1 MLILPAFVLAAD
13 NPEDEEVGDLEEADA
28 TEAETKGGESAAVL
42 DLEDQEAGDI
52 GDAEGTGG
60 LDFGVSRQKLKSWVS
75 WGLLGA
81 GIIFL
86 TIIVVNTIRR
96 ARALKKEI
104 KRDEEE
110 DEDQRPRKRKKM
122 DDSGQAL
129 VEFIIIFP
137 TILVITTCIIQVA
150 MMKTAKMLVNYAAFN
165 ATRSAIVWIPM
176 SISED
181 TWFFGERDYESP
193 ANEIINDF
201 DERNEKMNRIRR
213 AAQLS
218 LLPAGS
224 SHHSFFSTFQVSGYN
239 EEHPGEDEDYSGA
252 YPMFDESGV
261 LDYFPDPVRQAFV
274 GVLFSLGD
282 LVSET
287 TLQAIARRYAYV
299 NFFSK
304 VAFLDRSGN
313 EQEEFTIEQREPLT
327 VEVRLLYHLRIP
339 LANAI
344 IGKHLDYE
352 MAQKIDLDRR
362 SSTGETVV
370 ISNITDDQH
379 YYTILSDRSTLLV
392 ERKFNHEDFPW

>member
-1 MLILPAFVLAAD
+1 LLLLPAAVFISCKSG
-13 NPEDEEVGDLEEADA
+13 NEDLGDLEETDA
-28 TEAETKGGESAAVL
+28 ESEAAPVL
-42 DLEDQEAGDI
+42 DDQDV
-52 GDAEGTGG
+52 EGAGG
-60 LDFGVSRQKLKSWVS
+60 LDFGVSKQKLKSWVS

-81 GIIFL
+81 GVIFL
-86 TIIVVNTIRR
+86 TIVVVNTFRR

-104 KRDEEE
+104 KRDQDDD
-110 DEDQRPRKRKKM
+110 DERPRKRRLG
-122 DDSGQAL
+122 DSGQAL

-137 TILVITTCIIQVA
+137 TILVITTCIMQVA

-181 TWFFGERDYESP
+181 TWFFGGRGYESP
-193 ANEIINDF
+193 ANEIVNDF
-201 DERNEKMNRIRR
+201 EEDNEKMNRIRR
-213 AAQLS
+213 AAHLS

-224 SHHSFFSTFQVSGYN
+224 SHHSFFSTFDISGH
-239 EEHPGEDEDYSGA
+239 EQGQPGQNEDYSGS
-252 YPMFDESGV
+252 YPFFDEAGV

-282 LVSET
+282 LVSQT

-299 NFFSK
+299 SYFSK
-304 VAFLDRSGN
+304 VAFLDRSGH
-313 EQEEFTIEQREPLT
+313 ERESFTIEQREPLT

-352 MAQKIDLDRR
+352 MAQQIDLDRR
-362 SSTGETVV
+362 SAAGDTVV
-370 ISNITDDQH
+370 ISDIADEQH